1 MLSKCKQEIYI
12 VQVEELIFQTCSVQN
27 QKMPLL
33 SDVFGSPV
41 FGKSLG
47 NRRIVSYVWSF
58 LGRILPHGFHTS
70 GIRQM
75 CITPRSLGGFLSY
88 NPIKYSNG
96 IL

>member
-1 MLSKCKQEIYI
+1 MLSKCNQEIYV
-12 VQVEELIFQTCSVQN
+12 VQVEELVFQTCSVQN
-27 QKMPLL
+27 QKRPLL

-47 NRRIVSYVWSF
+47 DRRIVSYVWSF
-58 LGRILPHGFHTS
+58 LGRILPYGFHTS

-75 CITPRSLGGFLSY
+75 CITHRSIGGFISN
-88 NPIKYSNG
+88 NPIKYSSG